1 MFNLTH
7 LASRTSIAA
16 VTLSNTPANLRRWIA
31 DPNAVKPGVLMPTV
45 PVTPQTLDEI
55 VAYLDELK

>member
-1 MFNLTH
+1 M
-7 LASRTSIAA
+7 
-16 VTLSNTPANLRRWIA
+16 TLSNTPTNLHRWIA
-31 DPNAVKPGVLMPTV
+31 DPQAVKPGTLMPTI